1 MGLQKEQPEIM
12 PKIILEIKNLSTY
25 YGAIH
30 AVKSIN
36 LELYEGEIVTL
47 LGPNGAGKTTTL
59 HTISGLIKPSLGSI
73 LFNEKPIHTLPA
85 HQITALGLAQSPEGR
100 QVFANM
106 TILENLEMGAYLRKD
121 KGQIKIDL
129 DFVYSLFPKLKD
141 RKTQLAQT
149 LSGGEQQMLA
159 IARAY
164 MSRPK
169 LLLLDEPSLGIA
181 PILVSSIFKAI
192 QEINQKGMTVLL
204 VEQNAYLAL
213 KISHR
218 AYVLT
223 NGEITLQGPSSELL
237 SNPEI
242 KKAYLGH

>member
-1 MGLQKEQPEIM
+1 MMTTTSNQSEIM
-12 PKIILEIKNLSTY
+12 LKLTNVNTH

-36 LELYEGEIVTL
+36 LELFKGEIVTL
-47 LGPNGAGKTTTL
+47 LGSNGAGKTTTL
-59 HTISGLIKPSLGSI
+59 HTISGLLKATSGEIV
-73 LFNEKPIHTLPA
+73 FNQTAIHKLPA
-85 HQITALGLAQSPEGR
+85 HKITALGIAQSPEGR

-106 TILENLEMGAYLRKD
+106 TILENLEMGAYLRTD
-121 KGQIKIDL
+121 KAQIDEDL
-129 DFVYSLFPKLKD
+129 EYVYSLFPKLKE
-141 RKTQLAQT
+141 RKNQLAQT

-164 MSRPK
+164 MSKPQ
-169 LLLLDEPSLGIA
+169 LLVLDEPSLGIA
-181 PILVSSIFKAI
+181 PILVSSIFRAI
-192 QEINQKGMTVLL
+192 KEINQKGMTVLL

-213 KISHR
+213 SISHR

-223 NGEITLQGPSSELL
+223 NGESTLQGPSAQLMSD
-237 SNPEI
+237 PEI

>member
-1 MGLQKEQPEIM
+1 MTSTITKE
-12 PKIILEIKNLSTY
+12 KILELKNVSTY

-36 LELYEGEIVTL
+36 LELFKGEIVTL
-47 LGPNGAGKTTTL
+47 LGSNGAGKTTTL
-59 HTISGLIKPSLGSI
+59 HTISGLLSPSSGEI
-73 LFNEKPIHTLPA
+73 LFNNTAIHKLPA
-85 HQITALGLAQSPEGR
+85 HKITALGLAQSPEGR

-121 KGQIKIDL
+121 KTQINIDL
-129 DFVYSLFPKLKD
+129 DFVYSLFPKLGE
-141 RKTQLAQT
+141 RKSQLAQT

-164 MSRPK
+164 MCNPK

-192 QEINQKGMTVLL
+192 KEINQRGMTILL
-204 VEQNAYLAL
+204 VEQNAYIAL
-213 KISHR
+213 SISNR

-223 NGEITLQGPSSELL
+223 NGEISLQGNARDLL
-237 SNPEI
+237 NNPEI